1 MDEEIE
7 ELYLSAVQEL
17 KRIDHIIFV
26 TLKYTRTVDVLKS
39 IVLRMI
45 AMIDFMLD
53 LILESYKFKGDID
66 SYQAS
71 PGLKVDQIRQLTG
84 DDNISEMLD
93 FYLMLRRA
101 SRAEYEVINEYK
113 RHVGMVMQ
121 KPDGSEQIINI
132 DTVTE
137 FYYGLKKHLDYVYHF
152 VFDEKDKSD
161 E

>member
-7 ELYLSAVQEL
+7 ELYLNAVQEL

-39 IVLRMI
+39 IILRMI

-71 PGLKVDQIRQLTG
+71 PGLKVDQIRQLTE
-84 DDNISEMLD
+84 DDNISQMLD

-101 SRAEYEVINEYK
+101 SRAEYDTINEYK
-113 RHVGMVMQ
+113 RHVGMVMK
-121 KPDGSEQIINI
+121 KPDGSELIINI

-137 FYYGLKKHLDYVYHF
+137 FYYDLKKYLEYVYHF

-161 E
+161 D